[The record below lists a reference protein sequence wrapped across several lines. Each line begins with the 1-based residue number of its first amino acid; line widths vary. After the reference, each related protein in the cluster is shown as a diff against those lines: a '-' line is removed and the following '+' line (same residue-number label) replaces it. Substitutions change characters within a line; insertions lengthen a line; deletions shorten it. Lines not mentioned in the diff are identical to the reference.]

1 MVEFQRVYNSCM
13 GFIDAFREKNYIRK
27 SDDSCLQEHHKE
39 EVEWSAY
46 QELKEAINEYELEWN
61 KIIAS

>member
-1 MVEFQRVYNSCM
+1 M